1 MNKAILT
8 DITITKLDSIFETET
23 KYRKIM
29 KDLWQT
35 RQGLLTI
42 IENRPDLKN
51 QIAQQFD
58 TLNHLIDAFLNHDLN
73 HPIHE
78 EASGASNCI
87 NESTYQLSDQ
97 F

>member
-1 MNKAILT
+1 MTNQILT
-8 DITITKLDSIFETET
+8 DQTAEKLNSIFESEC
-23 KYRKIM
+23 KYRKVM

-51 QIAQQFD
+51 QIAQQFN
-58 TLNHLIDAFLNHDLN
+58 TLNHLIDAFLNNDLN

-87 NESTYQLSDQ
+87 NEHTYQLSDK